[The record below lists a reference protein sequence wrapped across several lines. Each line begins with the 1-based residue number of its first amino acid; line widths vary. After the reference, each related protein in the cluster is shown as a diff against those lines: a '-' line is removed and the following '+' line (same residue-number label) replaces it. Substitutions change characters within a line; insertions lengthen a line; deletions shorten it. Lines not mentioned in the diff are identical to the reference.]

1 MKIAVYQTVIGG
13 GGGTDKVLFTLLNKL
28 KNDDVTVFCQSNLIK
43 LNAKV
48 VQLLP
53 FRLPMLGIY
62 QNMLNT
68 RTPKQFAD
76 FDMIYVLS
84 GNMVINTTKIPMKFF
99 NSNNFGLS
107 SDGKYRSGLWKLYYL
122 PYKIMINKFKKD
134 IKKSNVEFISNSMYS
149 ASLLEKDFGVKSIV
163 QYHTINPKEFHS
175 INSKAG
181 IINISR
187 FSPEKNM
194 DFTIRVFNSFDNCK
208 IYANLST
215 TNKPYYNRI
224 TRNNASPVF
233 LNQKRDV
240 ITDALARAKVYF
252 HSSKETF
259 GLAVVESIASGCIPI
274 VPDNSAHQETV
285 PFEEL
290 RYLPDNYD
298 SAVIKLRNALDGKY
312 DYLLPSLKDH
322 LRNFI

>member
-1 MKIAVYQTVIGG
+1 MKIAVYQTIVGG
-13 GGGTDKVLFTLLNKL
+13 SGGTDRVLFTLLNKL
-28 KNDDVTVFCQSNLIK
+28 KNDAVTVFCQSDLIK
-43 LNAKV
+43 LNVKV
-48 VQLLP
+48 VRLLP
-53 FRLPMLGIY
+53 FRLPILGVY

-68 RTPKQFAD
+68 KTPKEFAE
-76 FDMIYVLS
+76 FDMIYILS
-84 GNMVINTTKIPMKFF
+84 GNIIINTTEKPMKFF
-99 NSNNFGLS
+99 NSNNLGLS
-107 SDGKYRSGLWKLYYL
+107 YDGKYKSGLWKLYYL
-122 PYKIMINKFKKD
+122 PYRLMMNSLKKD
-134 IKKSNVEFISNSMYS
+134 IKKSNVEFISNSIYS
-149 ASLLEKDFGVKSIV
+149 ANMLEKDFGVKSTV
-163 QYHTINPKEFHS
+163 QYHTINPDEFHS

-181 IINISR
+181 IINVSR

-194 DFTIRVFNSFDNCK
+194 EFTIRVFNSFDSCK

-215 TNKPYYNRI
+215 ANKPYYNRI
-224 TRNNASPVF
+224 TRNNTSPVF

-240 ITDALARAKVYF
+240 IIDALARAKVYF

-259 GLAVVESIASGCIPI
+259 GLSVVESIASGCIPI

-290 RYLPDNYD
+290 RYLPNNYD

-312 DYLLPSLKDH
+312 DSLLPKLKDH